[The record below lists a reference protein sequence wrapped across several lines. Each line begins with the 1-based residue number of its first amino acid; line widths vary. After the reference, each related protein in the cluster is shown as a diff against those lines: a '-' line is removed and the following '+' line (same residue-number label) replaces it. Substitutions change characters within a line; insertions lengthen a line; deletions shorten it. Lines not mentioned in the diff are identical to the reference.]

1 MACRGIASKNG
12 YRMPFVEETEK
23 SLSSVFAKTIIPRTY
38 AIVHTGT
45 IRFAIIG
52 VDQETLTKLDAKI
65 SELIEE

>member
-1 MACRGIASKNG
+1 
-12 YRMPFVEETEK
+12 MPFVEETEK
-23 SLSSVFAKTIIPRTY
+23 SLSSVYFAKTIIPRTY